1 MTPYGQDVRDIK
13 LVINTVEGKKF
24 YETLGNNSVLLPG
37 QTIER
42 NA

>member
-1 MTPYGQDVRDIK
+1 MTPYGQNIRDIK

-24 YETLGNNSVLLPG
+24 YETLGDNQILLPG